1 MSHARDRSM
10 RLRRLCLEDTIS
22 TFSVAKDFMSSD
34 DRFIQRVMFSDIHE
48 VSSDGNRLATV
59 TVDEFCNDL
68 LSSVSGSSE
77 RGVTRAH
84 VWLRGRALTGKTWIA
99 LRAMTHFAQA
109 ALDQLHRAEASNLE
123 LSESS
128 LLPLPL
134 FIPALKLARSRPA
147 TVESYIRSSHGLDA
161 SDELVRFL
169 LEELERK
176 RLVLFVDGMDDITR
190 HRPLVVKYVEDVLL
204 PCHPYVF
211 LTSRVEALHWLS
223 PGAFSSARTFATD
236 AASFDSQ
243 YYPVFLEG
251 MSSPQMAAMRYLLSV
266 KFNLPPYDLVTSHS
280 PSHPLIDCV
289 GGLAIASS
297 LVLRDAAPQCSLA
310 LVVQWCETYLRELL
324 FAADSRKFVL
334 ISSDVDAERGR
345 DQRLLGSPACIA
357 LLESIASLAIEKAV
371 GAARRV
377 DDAALSPVTF
387 NDQHVSSVI
396 EANPQFGGIW
406 SCLFKSSPIINWG
419 SKSSSSLPTY
429 TFAHPF
435 LLHLIV
441 ARATAA
447 RLHAGESIPWL
458 VTRRIVFPREHRGL
472 LFMLATILRSES
484 FFKLISSLSSVAP
497 LYRPCVFLLALAMIS
512 HRPNHELQST
522 DTKAFVASLKSNAL
536 PINSISSLVL
546 HSNSPCLRA
555 FALDILRVSDSGA
568 LFCLLAD
575 SLALLQAVADHAFP
589 NSGET
594 ALRALACIHF
604 LLKFV
609 DEMKSVA
616 VDLTLNHCRSV
627 IGILSDIVT
636 DSDQLECVRLEA
648 VECMFTQL
656 TAAMRAAPPHDASEC
671 DDRLKVSISA
681 SLSTVHSCDVV
692 VRHSIYSAIK
702 RVPFLSQVVADE
714 QLHQEAC
721 LLIRSGYDDVRLF
734 HSVATEMSCSQHE
747 RRLSAVLAAECL
759 SANEDMRALVLAH
772 LRDSSRIVRVA
783 VASALKA
790 FTLGDLSVIEVHN
803 ISNCLC
809 VSLLLESVPEV
820 VAAFTSVLAVIFP
833 RLISVPSVA
842 VDAMQQHPAVFD
854 LLSHWICQQ
863 HSASPRQA
871 SAAKEV
877 DVQTLGSEFL
887 TLEQLLRKLLVVKS
901 RRPPQSASIS
911 CKLILIFALLFESS
925 GGSLAGLTSHTH
937 SRKCD
942 ELAEI
947 SAFLKAAAASV
958 GSQSGAV
965 NPAAHSSICAFIRM
979 CGSPPFIPL
988 FLGVDVPHL
997 LSVAGVRHNSQL
1009 NVSSASV
1016 LNADSITPQTS
1027 ASLMPQHDFEL
1038 RQVSFSTQTFM
1049 YNSKTLEVALSA
1061 GLATDLDPVSDV
1073 DVLDDV
1079 PSHSASSNQVCG
1091 QEDAV
1096 RSQLANEFVLELIS
1110 SVQSCIQS
1118 LGRDDP
1124 RCIAAACNGACAC
1137 ACLILSNH
1145 CAFEISQD
1153 LLCQALSLISA
1164 AGVLSVYLA
1173 SEIKEI
1179 PVSFQDIFAAVLSC
1193 CSHPSSRVRV
1203 GALQALSSEFSSLTT
1218 DYALR
1223 ATRMAEFPFLY
1234 SDVADTLARMRRVLI
1249 AALSD
1254 DSDIVVSRA
1263 LSTLVASVPFD
1274 QDVSLILFDSVA
1286 SSLKETLTLC
1296 LSKAEGRSKGV
1307 AKVQVLL
1314 EYTVSA
1320 LFSDSPPSLDRIQR
1334 SCTEIRRICK
1344 WFPSSH
1350 KPPLCAQPL
1359 RSQAIKAA
1367 SKLLSCKRL
1376 VTQV

>member
-1 MSHARDRSM
+1 M

-22 TFSVAKDFMSSD
+22 TFSVAKDFMSGD

-59 TVDEFCNDL
+59 TVDEFCSDL
-68 LSSVSGSSE
+68 LSSVFGSSE
-77 RGVTRAH
+77 SGGPGRSAH

-109 ALDQLHRAEASNLE
+109 ALDQLHSAEASNLE

-176 RLVLFVDGMDDITR
+176 RVMLFVDGMDDITR

-204 PCHPYVF
+204 PGHPYVF
-211 LTSRVEALHWLS
+211 LTSRVEATHWLS
-223 PGAFSSARTFATD
+223 SGAFSCARTFATD

-251 MSSPQMAAMRYLLSV
+251 MSSQQMAAMRYLLSV
-266 KFNLPPYDLVTSHS
+266 KFNLPPYHLVTSHS
-280 PSHPLIDCV
+280 PSHPLIDSV

-297 LVLRDAAPQCSLA
+297 LVLRDAAPQCSMA
-310 LVVQWCETYLRELL
+310 IVVQWCETYLRELL

-357 LLESIASLAIEKAV
+357 LLEAIASLAIEKAV
-371 GAARRV
+371 AAVRTV
-377 DDAALSPVTF
+377 HDVALSPVKFT
-387 NDQHVSSVI
+387 DQHISSVI

-419 SKSSSSLPTY
+419 SNSSSSLPTY

-472 LFMLATILRSES
+472 LFMLASILRSES
-484 FFKLISSLSSVAP
+484 FFKLVSSLSSVVP
-497 LYRPCVFLLALAMIS
+497 LYRPCVFLLALAMTA
-512 HRPNHELQST
+512 HRPNHELHST

-555 FALDILRVSDSGA
+555 LAIDILRASDTAA
-568 LFCLLAD
+568 LFCLFAD

-609 DEMKSVA
+609 DEMKCAA
-616 VDLTLNHCRSV
+616 VDLTLNHSGSV
-627 IGILSDIVT
+627 IGILSVIVT

-656 TAAMRAAPPHDASEC
+656 TAAMRAAPPLDGNEC
-671 DDRLKVSISA
+671 DDRLKASVSA
-681 SLSTVHSCDVV
+681 SLSTVHSCDDV
-692 VRHSIYSAIK
+692 VRQCIYSAIK
-702 RVPFLSQVVADE
+702 RVPFLSQVVVDE

-734 HSVATEMSCSQHE
+734 HSVATELSCSQHE
-747 RRLSAVLAAECL
+747 RRLSAVLAAACL
-759 SANEDMRALVLAH
+759 FANEDMRALVLTH

-783 VASALKA
+783 VASALKS
-790 FTLGDLSVIEVHN
+790 FSLGDLSLLDVHN

-809 VSLLLESVPEV
+809 VSLLLETVPEV
-820 VAAFTSVLAVIFP
+820 VAAFTGVLAVIFP
-833 RLISVPSVA
+833 RLVSVPSVA
-842 VDAMQQHPAVFD
+842 VDAMQQHPAIFD

-863 HSASPRQA
+863 HSASPKEA
-871 SAAKEV
+871 STAKEL
-877 DVQTLGSEFL
+877 DIQALGSEFL
-887 TLEQLLRKLLVVKS
+887 TLEQLLRELLVVQA
-901 RRPPQSASIS
+901 RRPPPSASIS

-925 GGSLAGLTSHTH
+925 GGSSAGLTSHAH

-942 ELAEI
+942 KLAEM
-947 SAFLKAAAASV
+947 SAFLNTAAASV
-958 GSQSGAV
+958 GSQSAPV
-965 NPAAHSSICAFIRM
+965 MPAAHSSICAFIRM
-979 CGSPPFIPL
+979 CGAPPFIPL
-988 FLGVDVPHL
+988 FLGVDVPQL
-997 LSVAGVRHNSQL
+997 LSVAGIRHNSQSK
-1009 NVSSASV
+1009 VSSGCL
-1016 LNADSITPQTS
+1016 LNADSIVPRTS
-1027 ASLMPQHDFEL
+1027 ASVTLQHGFVV
-1038 RQVSFSTQTFM
+1038 RQVSFSMQTFAF
-1049 YNSKTLEVALSA
+1049 NSKTHEVALATGSA
-1061 GLATDLDPVSDV
+1061 MPSDPVSDV
-1073 DVLDDV
+1073 DVLDDI
-1079 PSHSASSNQVCG
+1079 SSYSASSNQVRG
-1091 QEDAV
+1091 REDAV

-1110 SVQSCIQS
+1110 SVESCIRT
-1118 LGRDDP
+1118 LARDDP

-1137 ACLILSNH
+1137 AYLIVSNH
-1145 CAFEISQD
+1145 SAFEISQD
-1153 LLCQALSLISA
+1153 LLCQSLSLVSA

-1173 SEIKEI
+1173 SEMKKI
-1179 PVSFQDIFAAVLSC
+1179 PASFQDIFAAVLG
-1193 CSHPSSRVRV
+1193 CSSHSSSRVRV
-1203 GALQALSSEFSSLTT
+1203 AALQALSSEFNSFTT
-1218 DYALR
+1218 ASALR
-1223 ATRMAEFPFLY
+1223 ASRMAEFPSAY
-1234 SDVADTLARMRRVLI
+1234 SDVADTLACIRRVLI

-1254 DSDIVVSRA
+1254 DSDIVVSSA
-1263 LSTLVASVPFD
+1263 LNTLVSSVRFD
-1274 QDVSLILFDSVA
+1274 QDVSLTLFDSVA

-1296 LSKAEGRSKGV
+1296 LSKAEGRSKGI

-1359 RSQAIKAA
+1359 RLQAIKAA

-1376 VTQV
+1376 VCQVCSCF